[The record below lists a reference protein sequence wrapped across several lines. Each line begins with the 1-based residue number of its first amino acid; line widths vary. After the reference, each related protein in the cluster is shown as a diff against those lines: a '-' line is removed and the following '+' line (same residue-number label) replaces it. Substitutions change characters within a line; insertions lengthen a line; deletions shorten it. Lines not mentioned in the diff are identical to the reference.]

1 MCNSDGAA
9 ELLLWRVEGLVNLM
23 GWWVVGEVQS
33 FEENLVHRKQKN
45 HSSRLGISI
54 NIDEKTLNKSQKDIG
69 FVTSRAGRPS
79 QEQSD

>member
-33 FEENLVHRKQKN
+33 FEENLVHRKQ
-45 HSSRLGISI
+45 
-54 NIDEKTLNKSQKDIG
+54 NKSFLEAWDINKYK
-69 FVTSRAGRPS
+69 
-79 QEQSD
+79 